1 MSKLFVS
8 LLILVCIANLG
19 LPQSRRLH
27 KTGKLTKR
35 TTSARPRKN
44 NLDSKSIV
52 GLGFSYV
59 TPDRNGGV
67 WITGTAWSLRGLI
80 VNDRHSQ
87 TRAITIPGVWTVSEP
102 HFVTAD
108 IGWMTDFRGLYR
120 TLDGGNSWQ
129 KVVIADGAEVRSV
142 YFSDVRNGWAGGWDG
157 VIYHTTDAGQT
168 WRKQQT
174 SLDYQIQ
181 QIFFV
186 DALRGWATAFICYP
200 DLRRMAALM
209 RTSDGG
215 DKWEILLNVE
225 ADSPRAVTSLV
236 FVSAN
241 EGWGIDSWQYN
252 IVHTVDGGK
261 TWKIQQRRMDHGWNS
276 LSFIN
281 DREGW
286 AIGGDGIAHTS
297 DGGETWDY
305 QLDYKPGEENY
316 LEGIA
321 FTDNKH
327 GWAIG
332 MNGALR
338 TTDGGTTW
346 RPMPADW
353 KQTIPNFQMLLKESS
368 AKASDTRQ

>member
-1 MSKLFVS
+1 
-8 LLILVCIANLG
+8 
-19 LPQSRRLH
+19 
-27 KTGKLTKR
+27 
-35 TTSARPRKN
+35 
-44 NLDSKSIV
+44 
-52 GLGFSYV
+52 
-59 TPDRNGGV
+59 
-67 WITGTAWSLRGLI
+67 
-80 VNDRHSQ
+80 VNERHSQ